1 MEITLTEKNRKLAVI
16 VTLAAL
22 VVSLAI
28 FTSLAFQF
36 NIVQNLVMSWI
47 LTTFYAVFAFWMI
60 DPVKIVE
67 RQVFIEKPVIREV
80 QVPIQVPVENRTI
93 QVVEKPVIQHVPVI
107 KRVIEYREK
116 PKKKLNIPKFKFQA
130 SSETR
135 TYHKKSCRLGKLIK
149 KKFKIQNN
157 SQAFFKKKHFKKCK
171 MCLKK

>member
-80 QVPIQVPVENRTI
+80 QVRF
-93 QVVEKPVIQHVPVI
+93 
-107 KRVIEYREK
+107 
-116 PKKKLNIPKFKFQA
+116 L
-130 SSETR
+130 
-135 TYHKKSCRLGKLIK
+135 
-149 KKFKIQNN
+149 
-157 SQAFFKKKHFKKCK
+157 
-171 MCLKK
+171 